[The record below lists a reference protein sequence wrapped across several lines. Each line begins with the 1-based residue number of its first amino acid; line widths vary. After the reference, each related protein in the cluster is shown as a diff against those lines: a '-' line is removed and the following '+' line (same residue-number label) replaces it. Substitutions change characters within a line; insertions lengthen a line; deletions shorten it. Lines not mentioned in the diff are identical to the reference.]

1 MSVLSDHVARSTDH
15 SSANQPASRG
25 EHMAFRRDSRPAPD
39 QIEAV
44 IGPRATFDGR
54 LRCDG
59 SVRVDGTVEGGSI
72 ETLGNVLITAGA
84 RVTADIKA
92 KTVSVAGGYKGT
104 IIADRVELLEGGRL
118 WGIHQRADL
127 PAGRR
132 RALRRPI
139 GDARHRN
146 GSAVADGAAGRGRA
160 DPGGGSEQVPPHRSS
175 RRTAPLLQMCRVRP
189 RQHPTNKN
197 ACLSWRTHLM
207 VQSPEQARVPRAS
220 TLCAE
225 DPSAPRATRSTR
237 GERRS
242 TRAR

>member
-1 MSVLSDHVARSTDH
+1 MASDERSGGLLVPSHLSLVPRHPT
-15 SSANQPASRG
+15 NLSRG

-92 KTVSVAGGYKGT
+92 KTVSVAGGYQGT

-118 WGIHQRADL
+118 WGVINVRTFLLDEGAHFDGQLVMRGTETDQPLLMAR
-127 PAGRR
+127 PAE
-132 RALRRPI
+132 
-139 GDARHRN
+139 GDIIPVVVEEVA
-146 GSAVADGAAGRGRA
+146 GSATPVEPADSAAA
-160 DPGGGSEQVPPHRSS
+160 PDVSSETQA
-175 RRTAPLLQMCRVRP
+175 APD
-189 RQHPTNKN
+189 
-197 ACLSWRTHLM
+197 
-207 VQSPEQARVPRAS
+207 E
-220 TLCAE
+220 
-225 DPSAPRATRSTR
+225 
-237 GERRS
+237 
-242 TRAR
+242 